1 MSEPRKNRVSLDS
14 YKNNWYQPGGLFRRT
29 LWLITNAVF
38 FNHGLAVFNGFK
50 IGLLRLFGAR
60 IGKGVLIKPSV
71 SIKYPWFLIIGDH
84 CWIGEKVWIDNLA
97 QVTIGNHVC
106 LSQGALLLTGN
117 HDYSSVSFDLI
128 IKPIVIGD
136 GVWVGARAIVAPGTT
151 IHEHTVVT
159 AGSVAVNE
167 LESFSVYRGNPAQRI
182 KSREIGPKQKIE
194 FKSNI
199 Q

>member
-1 MSEPRKNRVSLDS
+1 MTEPGKKRVLLNS
-14 YKNNWYQPGGLFRRT
+14 YKNNWYQPGSLFKRT
-29 LWLITNAVF
+29 LWLIVNVVF
-38 FNHGLAVFNGFK
+38 FNHGLAVFNGIK

-71 SIKYPWFLIIGDH
+71 SIKYPWFLIVGDH

-106 LSQGALLLTGN
+106 LSQGVLLLTGN
-117 HDYSSVSFDLI
+117 HDYTSVSFDLI
-128 IKPIVIGD
+128 VRPIVIGD
-136 GVWVGARAIVAPGTT
+136 GVWVGAKAIVAPGTT
-151 IHEHTVVT
+151 ILEHTVVT

-167 LESFSVYRGNPAQRI
+167 LESYSIYRGNPAQKI
-182 KSREIGPKQKIE
+182 KSREIGLKPTIE
-194 FKSNI
+194 FKASS